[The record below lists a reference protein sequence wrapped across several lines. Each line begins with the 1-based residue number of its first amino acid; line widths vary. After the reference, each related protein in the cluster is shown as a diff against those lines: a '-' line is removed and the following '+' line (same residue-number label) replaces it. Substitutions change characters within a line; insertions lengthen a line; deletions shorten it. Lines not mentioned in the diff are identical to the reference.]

1 MQMSGRRPS
10 VEEALAEKEQLHRE
24 LEASRERVSAL
35 EEELRAAQRL
45 EAVGRVAGGI
55 AHDFSNVIAVIAG
68 YADLLLRRVDATD
81 PIRAHAES
89 IKKATTWG
97 QRLTQQVIASDR
109 RPPPVTR
116 AVDLNA
122 IATSVARTLTPLF
135 GDHIH
140 VALRLD
146 PGLPPVAV
154 NPGQLEQ
161 VIINLLIN
169 ARDAL
174 AGGGR
179 VTVETSAVDFE
190 NGPRGGST
198 PAVRLRVTDTGC
210 GMDAATRS
218 RVFEPYFTTKDAGKG
233 TGLGLSTV
241 FGIVTQHGGQIEVT
255 SEVGEGATFTVYLPS
270 AEADPSTVEDTAT
283 SSAGAVLLVEDEPGV
298 RDLVVEILELAGYQ
312 VLQARDA
319 AHAMSAS
326 RGHQG
331 PLPLLIA
338 DVSAPGVRGERFTQE
353 LLETRP
359 GLKVLYLSGD
369 LKDTLDDA
377 TAGRTDRAVIRK
389 PFTIDALM
397 RTLSELLATR

>member
-1 MQMSGRRPS
+1 MNGRRPS
-10 VEEALAEKEQLHRE
+10 LEEALAENERLHRE
-24 LEASRERVSAL
+24 LEASRTHVTAL
-35 EEELRAAQRL
+35 EDELRSAHRL

-68 YADLLLRRVDATD
+68 YADLLLRRADVTE

-97 QRLTQQVIASDR
+97 QHLTQHVIASGR
-109 RPPPVTR
+109 RLPPAAR

-122 IATSVARTLTPLF
+122 TATSVARTLTPLF

-146 PGLPPVAV
+146 PGLPAVAV

-161 VIINLLIN
+161 VVINLLIN

-179 VTVETSAVDFE
+179 VTVETSVVEPGD
-190 NGPRGGST
+190 GSR
-198 PAVRLRVTDTGC
+198 PAPPSLVRLRVTDTGC

-255 SEVGEGATFTVYLPS
+255 SEAGEGATFTVHLP
-270 AEADPSTVEDTAT
+270 AADNGSPAATNATA
-283 SSAGAVLLVEDEPGV
+283 AGTVLLVEDEPGV

-319 AHAMSAS
+319 ANAMSAS
-326 RGHQG
+326 RRHEGA
-331 PLPLLIA
+331 LRLLVA
-338 DVSAPGVRGERFTQE
+338 DLSAPGVRGERLAQE
-353 LLETRP
+353 LVKTRP

-369 LKDTLDDA
+369 LEDPVEEA
-377 TAGRTDRAVIRK
+377 PAVGADRAVIHK

-397 RTLSELLATR
+397 HTLTELLATR